1 MSGLARRTGVVPS
14 ASGASRRTVA
24 MAVLVACSLAAC
36 SIGPTYH
43 KPGAPTVGRYTAHA
57 VPGRTIGTPGPG
69 GTSQHLHYGAAVPGA
84 WWELFRAPALNDLVA
99 HALVANPSVQSATA
113 HLRAAEQA
121 YLAQKGILYPQVN
134 AGASVT
140 RERPAPI
147 FPGEKPF
154 QFTVYSGSLNVT
166 YYPDFFGAN
175 RALLAGAKAQI
186 DYQRFEREASD
197 LTLIGNVASTAVRI
211 ATLRK
216 ELKAA
221 EAVVASDEDLL
232 RLTTDR
238 YRRGAE
244 AYDSVLTQ
252 QAALAAAR
260 TSLSPL
266 KLQMAQMVHA
276 LALLEGE
283 APGQFNMPT
292 LTLSDISLPVALP
305 VSLPST
311 LAEQRPDIRA
321 AEAQLRAAN
330 ASVKVAAAERFPLLT
345 LSASLG
351 RSSLDAS
358 QLFSPQSA
366 IWNVAGDLVA
376 PIFHGGTLIANER
389 AAKAQYAATDAD
401 YRTVVLGALGQV
413 ADALR
418 AVDLDAQTL
427 NAQYRAWRASGKA
440 LKLARAAYEQ
450 GATDYLSLLAAE
462 INYQNAAIPYAQ
474 AQGQRYLDTISLF
487 VALGGGWWQ
496 DLGKPPA
503 PASVP
508 VAAATDAGGHR

>member
-1 MSGLARRTGVVPS
+1 MPW
-14 ASGASRRTVA
+14 ASGASRRTA
-24 MAVLVACSLAAC
+24 GMAVLVAGVLSAC
-36 SIGPTYH
+36 SIGPAYH
-43 KPGAPTVGRYTAHA
+43 KPGAPDVSRYTAHSVPA
-57 VPGRTIGTPGPG
+57 STIATPGRS
-69 GTSQHLHYGAAVPGA
+69 GTSQRLQYGAAVPDE

-99 HALVANPSVQSATA
+99 HALVANPSVQSATE

-134 AGASVT
+134 AAASVT

-154 QFTVYSGSLNVT
+154 QFTVYSGALDVT

-175 RALLAGAKAQI
+175 RALLEGAKAQI
-186 DYQRFEREASD
+186 DYQKFEREASD
-197 LTLIGNVASTAVRI
+197 LALIGNVASTAVRI
-211 ATLRK
+211 ATLRE

-244 AYDSVLTQ
+244 AYDVVLTQ
-252 QAALAAAR
+252 QAALASAR
-260 TSLSPL
+260 TALSPL
-266 KLQMAQMVHA
+266 KLQMAQMEHA

-283 APGQFNMPT
+283 APGQFNMPA
-292 LTLSDISLPVALP
+292 LALRDISLPVALP

-366 IWNVAGDLVA
+366 IWNVAGDLAA

-389 AAKAQYAATDAD
+389 AAQAQYAAADAD
-401 YRTVVLGALGQV
+401 YRSVVLGALGQV

-418 AVDLDAQTL
+418 AVDQDAQTL

-474 AQGQRYLDTISLF
+474 AQGQRYLDTIGLF

-496 DLGKPPA
+496 DLAHPSGPG
-503 PASVP
+503 SIP
-508 VAAATDAGGHR
+508 VAAAAGAGGHR